1 MRMRRIALNQRGS
14 AVVEFVLVAPLVIL
28 VFAAVAQICL
38 ASYVRSTLIACAA
51 EWARAGA
58 EQDADRF
65 VAVNRTKNALSDS
78 IAGGTVEHIDV
89 GRSRGQGAE
98 TVAVTITARLPL
110 FGLLGPTTLT
120 VTGHALS
127 ESLDGDG
134 GANF

>member
-1 MRMRRIALNQRGS
+1 MQPRG
-14 AVVEFVLVAPLVIL
+14 
-28 VFAAVAQICL
+28 
-38 ASYVRSTLIACAA
+38 
-51 EWARAGA
+51 RAGA

-78 IAGGTVEHIDV
+78 IAAGTVEHIDV